1 MSRASQL
8 ASLAQALQLRLEALH
23 DGMDPSW
30 RAPLGLA
37 QSVHDWDQGAVG
49 QRMSIALYERSCG
62 PLPPLPSLDHPASRL
77 ALMDRPQMLAR
88 LCALALLGR
97 PGVLRCCVERSS
109 RAALQQCLGPAYGA
123 LRGLQEGTPVPGDV
137 AAWSPL
143 AWAWVGYRELM
154 REGVWPDRGLRR
166 LARLSLPLSREE
178 EPCARNVP
186 AALSPVHARLERLES
201 LFESAPC

>member
-1 MSRASQL
+1 MTRARQL
-8 ASLAQALQLRLEALH
+8 ASLAQALQQRLEALH

-37 QSVHDWDQGAVG
+37 QSSQDWDQGAVG

-62 PLPPLPSLDHPASRL
+62 PLPPLPSLDHPAGRL
-77 ALMDRPQMLAR
+77 ALMDRQQMLSR
-88 LCALALLGR
+88 LCALALMGR

-109 RAALQQCLGPAYGA
+109 RAALQQCLGTAYGA
-123 LRGLQEGTPVPGDV
+123 LRGIQEGTPVPSEV

-143 AWAWVGYRELM
+143 AWAWVGYRELV
-154 REGVWPDRGLRR
+154 REGMWPDRGLRR
-166 LARLSLPLSREE
+166 LARLSLPLSRQE
-178 EPCARNVP
+178 EPRARNVP
-186 AALSPVHARLERLES
+186 AALTPAQARLERLES